1 VNAGF
6 RPEILELA
14 VPALSKAMEQ
24 TLDTIEAATVASAN
38 GDGEG
43 LENIE
48 EAMLQPG
55 AEGMRPSSQLA
66 KLITALLW
74 LNRTDEACESDLQP
88 LVALTATCKLTS
100 CGSLSIASGLDKHGP
115 NALGAL
121 TDMGVSEALYTR
133 ADQACTRC
141 IRGTRRS
148 IHILVCILC
157 CPTPLEPPLF

>member
-1 VNAGF
+1 MNAGF

-74 LNRTDEACESDLQP
+74 LNRTEEACESDLQP

-100 CGSLSIASGLDKHGP
+100 CGSLSIASGFGQ
-115 NALGAL
+115 
-121 TDMGVSEALYTR
+121 TR
-133 ADQACTRC
+133 TECLRCTHRYG
-141 IRGTRRS
+141 R
-148 IHILVCILC
+148 L
-157 CPTPLEPPLF
+157 